1 MCSKLSCPFSH
12 ADEDFEEDFT
22 SDIPLRIY
30 GNHDGGPVQWFKQ
43 ASKTLLLIDSTAN
56 FRASLDAVQSAP
68 HLVLTGPTSETA
80 HFQNAF
86 TQDRLNSISK
96 IACTFPSMG
105 TSASDAEHASFL
117 RALLMSASTVFDSK
131 RLDPRPFEFAVAL
144 HSDQFSRWNVLSMAQ
159 AANLVFHWYEEFR
172 LSDFPHYKFKP
183 KMRVIAPRFYVFR
196 SKKHVQDPQSKSVA
210 IRKDTTYGIELEMS
224 SSAEWGREAICMD
237 LRKYGIAMA
246 NIDSYSEGKQTLPC
260 WKLVGD
266 GSIACSMR
274 EPNCNR
280 FELVSPILKAEVG
293 IGATTNLLKM
303 MSQYNIQLNR
313 SMGFHVHYDVSKFET
328 PDIAKICARFL
339 QFEEA
344 IDLIMPKSR
353 RTGSAESNAY
363 FQSNL
368 SAAMDALSTNE
379 EKVFDLLAQCET
391 VEDLA
396 MIMNP
401 VKLSPKDPR
410 YFKLNFQNL
419 VNGRQPTI
427 EFRQHSS
434 TANPEKV
441 EAWIKFVVRFCENAV
456 SSELPAFV
464 YSRRSADES
473 FQDLFQFII
482 RDTVLYS
489 FYRKRKYE
497 LSLEK
502 EDECNCNGP
511 CFGK

>member
-1 MCSKLSCPFSH
+1 
-12 ADEDFEEDFT
+12 
-22 SDIPLRIY
+22 
-30 GNHDGGPVQWFKQ
+30 
-43 ASKTLLLIDSTAN
+43 
-56 FRASLDAVQSAP
+56 
-68 HLVLTGPTSETA
+68 
-80 HFQNAF
+80 
-86 TQDRLNSISK
+86 
-96 IACTFPSMG
+96 
-105 TSASDAEHASFL
+105 
-117 RALLMSASTVFDSK
+117 MSASKVFDSK
-131 RLDPRPFEFAVAL
+131 RLDPRHFEIAIVL

-159 AANLVFHWYEEFR
+159 AANLLFHCWEELR
-172 LSDFPHYKFKP
+172 ITDFPRYNFKP
-183 KMRVIAPRFYVFR
+183 KMRVVAPRLYVFR
-196 SKKHVQDPQSKSVA
+196 SKKHVQDPQSRSVA

-224 SSAEWGREAICMD
+224 SSAEWTREAICMD

-246 NIDSYSEGKQTLPC
+246 NIDSYTEGKRTLSC

-303 MSQYNIQLNR
+303 MKVYNIQLNR
-313 SMGFHVHYDVSKFET
+313 SMGFHVHYDVSKFEA

-353 RTGSAESNAY
+353 RTGSAESDAY
-363 FQSNL
+363 FRSNL
-368 SAAMDALSTNE
+368 KAAMDALSTNE
-379 EKVFDLLAQCET
+379 EQVFHLLSQCET
-391 VEDLA
+391 IEDLA

-401 VKLSPKDPR
+401 TKLPSRDPR

-434 TANPEKV
+434 TANPDKV

-464 YSRRSADES
+464 YIKRSADES

-497 LSLEK
+497 LSIEREEK
-502 EDECNCNGP
+502 CNCPP
-511 CFGK
+511 CYGK